1 MAEQSKASK
10 PEAQAE
16 VRSPQEWARAKGQFI
31 EFKGVAD
38 PELGTGSHYTWQ
50 HACAAVM
57 HGWREHE
64 HQAGAPIQ
72 ITEVDYLAAL
82 DAAAPKVGLPKRHG
96 PAASPHAPSLKE

>member
-1 MAEQSKASK
+1 MAEQNKAPPAPK
-10 PEAQAE
+10 AE
-16 VRSPQEWARAKGQFI
+16 LRSPDEWARAKGQWI
-31 EFKGVAD
+31 EFKGVVD
-38 PELGTGSHYTWQ
+38 PELGNGSHYTWQ

-72 ITEVDYLAAL
+72 ITEADYLAAL
-82 DAAAPKVGLPKRHG
+82 DAAAPKVGHPKRHG